1 MKTKKQILEVS
12 RVLFN
17 EKGVMNVTLRD
28 VAKSMKRSY
37 GNITYH
43 YPTKEDVITSLFEE
57 MNNEL
62 TSLQSPHDSSNLMLY
77 LLELPKFSF
86 DITVKYV
93 FFTLDYNELKRN
105 YSKFFTKVNSLNEQR
120 RKKWKL
126 LLIHLRD
133 EGFLKVELNNDDLD
147 FIMFLSVSVRGAY
160 FQLTENGSF
169 SKTEYASI
177 LNQMLKPYL
186 CTKGLSVLNSWLAS
200 QYYIFSR
207 L

>member
-17 EKGVMNVTLRD
+17 ENGVMNVTLRD
-28 VAKSMKRSY
+28 VAKAMKRSY

-86 DITVKYV
+86 DITVKYL

-105 YSKFFTKVNSLNEQR
+105 YSTFFTRVNTLNEER
-120 RKKWKL
+120 GKKWKL

-133 EGFLKVELNNDDLD
+133 EGYLKEELSNEDLD
-147 FIMFLSVSVRGAY
+147 FIMFLSVSVRGTY
-160 FQLTENGSF
+160 FQLTENGF
-169 SKTEYASI
+169 YSKSDYASL

-186 CTKGLSVLNSWLAS
+186 CIKGLSVLHSWFKS
-200 QYYIFSR
+200 Q
-207 L
+207 

>member
-43 YPTKEDVITSLFEE
+43 YPTKENVLTSLFEE

-62 TSLQSPHDSSNLMLY
+62 TSLQSPKDASNLMLY

-86 DITVKYV
+86 DITVKYL

-105 YSKFFTKVNSLNEQR
+105 YSILFSRVDTLNEER
-120 RKKWKL
+120 WRKWKL
-126 LLIHLRD
+126 LLIYLRD
-133 EGFLKVELNNDDLD
+133 ERFLMEELTNDDLD
-147 FIMFLSVSVRGAY
+147 FIMFLSVSVRGTY
-160 FQLTENGSF
+160 FQITENRF
-169 SKTEYASI
+169 YSKTEYSLI

-186 CTKGLSVLNSWLAS
+186 CTKGLSVLNSWLKS
-200 QYYIFSR
+200 Q
-207 L
+207 

>member
-43 YPTKEDVITSLFEE
+43 YPTKEDVLTSLFEE

-62 TSLQSPHDSSNLMLY
+62 TSLQSPKDASNLMLY

-86 DITVKYV
+86 NITVKYL

-105 YSKFFTKVNSLNEQR
+105 YSKLFVKVNSLSEER
-120 RKKWKL
+120 GKKWKM
-126 LLIHLRD
+126 LLIHLRN
-133 EGFLKVELNNDDLD
+133 ECFLKEELSNDDLD
-147 FIMFLSVSVRGAY
+147 FIMTLSVSLRGAY
-160 FQLTENGSF
+160 FQMTELEF
-169 SKTEYASI
+169 YSKTEYSLI

-186 CTKGLSVLNSWLAS
+186 CDKGLSEFNGWLKS
-200 QYYIFSR
+200 QG
-207 L
+207 

>member
-43 YPTKEDVITSLFEE
+43 YPTKENVLTSLFEE

-62 TSLQSPHDSSNLMLY
+62 TSLQSPKDASNLMHY

-86 DITVKYV
+86 DITVKYL

-105 YSKFFTKVNSLNEQR
+105 YSILFSRVDTLNEER
-120 RKKWKL
+120 WRKWKL
-126 LLIHLRD
+126 LLIYLRD
-133 EGFLKVELNNDDLD
+133 ERFLMEELTNDDLD
-147 FIMFLSVSVRGAY
+147 FIMFLSVSVRGTY
-160 FQLTENGSF
+160 FQITENRF
-169 SKTEYASI
+169 YSKTEYSLI

-186 CTKGLSVLNSWLAS
+186 CTKGLSVLNSWLKS
-200 QYYIFSR
+200 Q
-207 L
+207 

>member
-17 EKGVMNVTLRD
+17 EKGVINVTLRD

-120 RKKWKL
+120 EKKWKL

-133 EGFLKVELNNDDLD
+133 EGFLKEELNNDDLG

-200 QYYIFSR
+200 Q
-207 L
+207 

>member
-43 YPTKEDVITSLFEE
+43 YPTKEDVLTSLFEE

-62 TSLQSPHDSSNLMLY
+62 TSLQSPKDASNLMLY

-86 DITVKYV
+86 DITVKYL

-105 YSKFFTKVNSLNEQR
+105 YSKLFVKVNSLSEER
-120 RKKWKL
+120 GKKWKM
-126 LLIHLRD
+126 LLIHLRN
-133 EGFLKVELNNDDLD
+133 EGFLKEELSNDDLD
-147 FIMFLSVSVRGAY
+147 FIMTLSVSLRGAY
-160 FQLTENGSF
+160 FQMTELEF
-169 SKTEYASI
+169 YSKTEYSLI

-186 CTKGLSVLNSWLAS
+186 CDRGLTVFNGWLKS
-200 QYYIFSR
+200 QG
-207 L
+207 

>member
-1 MKTKKQILEVS
+1 MMKTKKQILEVS

-43 YPTKEDVITSLFEE
+43 YPTKEDVITRLFEE

-62 TSLQSPHDSSNLMLY
+62 KSLQSPNDSSNLMYY
-77 LLELPKFSF
+77 LLELPKSSF
-86 DITVKYV
+86 DITVKYL

-105 YSKFFTKVNSLNEQR
+105 YSKFFSRVDTLNEER
-120 RKKWKL
+120 GKKWKL

-133 EGFLKVELNNDDLD
+133 EGFLKEELSNNDLD
-147 FIMFLSVSVRGAY
+147 FIMFLSVSVRGTY
-160 FQLTENGSF
+160 FQLKENGF
-169 SKTEYASI
+169 YNKTDYASI

-186 CTKGLSVLNSWLAS
+186 CNRGLTVLNRWLKS
-200 QYYIFSR
+200 Q
-207 L
+207 

>member
-1 MKTKKQILEVS
+1 MKTKKQIVEVS

-43 YPTKEDVITSLFEE
+43 YPTKEDVLTSLFEE

-62 TSLQSPHDSSNLMLY
+62 TSLQSPKDASNLMLY

-86 DITVKYV
+86 DITVKYL

-105 YSKFFTKVNSLNEQR
+105 YSKLFVKVNSLSEER
-120 RKKWKL
+120 GKKWKM
-126 LLIHLRD
+126 LLIHLRN
-133 EGFLKVELNNDDLD
+133 ECFLKEELSNDDLD
-147 FIMFLSVSVRGAY
+147 FIMTLSVSLRGAY
-160 FQLTENGSF
+160 FQMTELEF
-169 SKTEYASI
+169 YSKTEYSLI

-186 CTKGLSVLNSWLAS
+186 CDKGLSEFNGWLKS
-200 QYYIFSR
+200 QG
-207 L
+207 

>member
-200 QYYIFSR
+200 Q
-207 L
+207 

>member
-12 RVLFN
+12 RVLLN

-200 QYYIFSR
+200 Q
-207 L
+207 

>member
-43 YPTKEDVITSLFEE
+43 YPTKEDVLTSLFEE

-62 TSLQSPHDSSNLMLY
+62 TSLQSPKDASNLMLY

-86 DITVKYV
+86 DITVKYL

-105 YSKFFTKVNSLNEQR
+105 YSKLFVKVNSLSEER
-120 RKKWKL
+120 GKKWKM
-126 LLIHLRD
+126 LLIHLRN
-133 EGFLKVELNNDDLD
+133 EGFLKEELSNDDLD
-147 FIMFLSVSVRGAY
+147 FIMTLSVSLRGAY
-160 FQLTENGSF
+160 FQMTELEF
-169 SKTEYASI
+169 YSKTEYSLI

-186 CTKGLSVLNSWLAS
+186 CNRGLTVFNGWLKS
-200 QYYIFSR
+200 QG
-207 L
+207 